1 MTGIVFLVGIVIG
14 FYSSMYAWD
23 YPKDHPGELIGDAAF
38 A

>member
-14 FYSSMYAWD
+14 FYSSICAWD
-23 YPKDHPGELIGDAAF
+23 HPKGYPGKLIGDAAF